1 MYHIG
6 FVSRLYGDGDRDY
19 AVFGEGLFFLKQSMW
34 VICQIK
40 LALL

>member
-6 FVSRLYGDGDRDY
+6 FVGKLYGGGDRDCAY
-19 AVFGEGLFFLKQSMW
+19 SEKVFFKQSMW